1 MRIVIGEDEALLRQG
16 LTHVLE
22 HAGYEVVA
30 TAADA
35 DELLRHTVERAPD
48 LVITDIRMPPT
59 HTDEGLVAALHIHR
73 TLPSTAIVVLSQHV
87 RRGYAVELLTERPT
101 GVGYLLKQRIA
112 DIPTFCADLERICA
126 GATVLDP
133 EVVGLMLARA
143 RRESWRGRRPH
154 GPSDGGPRT
163 RRARAHE
170 RRGRPTA
177 VDHREVGRAARVPR
191 LRPARSAAE
200 RRRSPP
206 RPRGA
211 ALSRALTSSTSA
223 TRDDLSSLA
232 FRTLHRIMVGCSRA
246 TVAPPLRR
254 RRGAPGDRAAWR
266 RWPSSPRRSSWRADA
281 HPSLRPPPSRLP
293 HPARR
298 CPTCCPAGS
307 TRTPASPRSR
317 RPH

>member
-143 RRESWRGRRPH
+143 RRERGAVDALTARQTEVLALVAQGRTNAAVARQLSITEKSVVQHVSHIYDQLGLP
-154 GPSDGGPRT
+154 PSDD
-163 RRARAHE
+163 
-170 RRGRPTA
+170 
-177 VDHREVGRAARVPR
+177 DHRRVLAVLRYLAR
-191 LRPARSAAE
+191 
-200 RRRSPP
+200 
-206 RPRGA
+206 
-211 ALSRALTSSTSA
+211 
-223 TRDDLSSLA
+223 
-232 FRTLHRIMVGCSRA
+232 
-246 TVAPPLRR
+246 
-254 RRGAPGDRAAWR
+254 
-266 RWPSSPRRSSWRADA
+266 
-281 HPSLRPPPSRLP
+281 
-293 HPARR
+293 
-298 CPTCCPAGS
+298 
-307 TRTPASPRSR
+307 
-317 RPH
+317 